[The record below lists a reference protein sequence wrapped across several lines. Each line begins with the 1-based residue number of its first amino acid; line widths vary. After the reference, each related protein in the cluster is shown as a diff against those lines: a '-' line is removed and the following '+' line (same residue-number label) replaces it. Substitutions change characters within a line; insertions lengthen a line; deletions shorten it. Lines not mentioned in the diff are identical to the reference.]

1 MDFSPVWI
9 SLKTTVCSS
18 AITFVLGI
26 VAAWAVMFIKSK
38 KWKAAVDGFLTIPL
52 VLPPT
57 VAGFFLLW
65 LFGARRPIGSFVE
78 EAFGFRIAFSWVAT
92 VLAAVVV
99 SFPLMY
105 RSAKAGFE
113 QIDQNMIEEAKMLG
127 LGKWG
132 ILWKILCPCTFPSI
146 LSGMILSTTRGLGEY
161 GATAMLAGNIPGKT
175 GTISQKIAMVI
186 QDGDYLTAGV
196 WVIIVLIIAF
206 VVIFLMNLFTG
217 RNMKNVK
224 RW

>member
-1 MDFSPVWI
+1 MEFTHFDGKGNAVMVDVGD
-9 SLKTTVCSS
+9 K
-18 AITFVLGI
+18 AITRREATAQGEIGVSPECYEKIREGSMKKGDVLS
-26 VAAWAVMFIKSK
+26 VA
-38 KWKAAVDGFLTIPL
+38 
-52 VLPPT
+52 
-57 VAGFFLLW
+57 
-65 LFGARRPIGSFVE
+65 
-78 EAFGFRIAFSWVAT
+78 RIAFSWVAT

-132 ILWKILCPCTFPSI
+132 ILWKILFPCTFPSI

-175 GTISQKIAMVI
+175 RTLPLAVYSEVAGGNMDRAAVYVAVILVIAF
-186 QDGDYLTAGV
+186 LSV
-196 WVIIVLIIAF
+196 WV
-206 VVIFLMNLFTG
+206 MNMMAKTEQ
-217 RNMKNVK
+217 NIKI
-224 RW
+224 

>member
-9 SLKTTVCSS
+9 SLKTTACAS
-18 AITFVLGI
+18 AVTFVLGI
-26 VAAWAVMFIKSK
+26 LAAWAVMFIKGRRL
-38 KWKAAVDGFLTIPL
+38 KAVVDGILTIPL

-57 VAGFFLLW
+57 VAGFFLLY

-78 EAFGFRIAFSWVAT
+78 DVFGFRIAFSWFAT
-92 VLAAVVV
+92 VLAAVIV

-113 QIDQNMIEEAKMLG
+113 QIDQNMIEEAKMMG

-132 ILWKILCPCTFPSI
+132 ILWKILFPCTFPSI
-146 LSGMILSTTRGLGEY
+146 L

-175 GTISQKIAMVI
+175 RTLPLAVYSEVAAGNMDRAWIYVAVILGVAFIAVWIMNM
-186 QDGDYLTAGV
+186 TAKADRE
-196 WVIIVLIIAF
+196 IK
-206 VVIFLMNLFTG
+206 M
-217 RNMKNVK
+217 
-224 RW
+224 

>member
-9 SLKTTVCSS
+9 SLKTTVCASV
-18 AITFVLGI
+18 ITFVIGI
-26 VAAWAVMFIKSK
+26 LAAWAVMFIKGRK
-38 KWKAAVDGFLTIPL
+38 LKAAVDGILTIPL

-78 EAFGFRIAFSWVAT
+78 EVFGFRIAFSWVAT
-92 VLAAVVV
+92 VLSAVVV
-99 SFPLMY
+99 SFPLY

-132 ILWKILCPCTFPSI
+132 ILWKILFPCTFPSI

-175 GTISQKIAMVI
+175 RTLPLAVYSEVAGGNMDRAAVYVAVILVIAF
-186 QDGDYLTAGV
+186 LSV
-196 WVIIVLIIAF
+196 WV
-206 VVIFLMNLFTG
+206 MNMMTKAEHEIK
-217 RNMKNVK
+217 M
-224 RW
+224 

>member
-9 SLKTTVCSS
+9 SLKTTVCAST
-18 AITFVLGI
+18 ITFVCGI
-26 VAAWAVMFIKSK
+26 LAAWAVMFMKGK
-38 KWKAAVDGFLTIPL
+38 KLKAAVDSILTIPL

-65 LFGARRPIGSFVE
+65 MFGARRPIGRILE
-78 EAFGFRIAFSWVAT
+78 EVFGVRIAFSWVAT
-92 VLAAVVV
+92 VLAAVIV

-127 LGKWG
+127 LGRWG
-132 ILWKILCPCTFPSI
+132 ILWKILFPCTFPSV

-175 GTISQKIAMVI
+175 RTLPLAVYSEVAGGNM
-186 QDGDYLTAGV
+186 DRAGV
-196 WVIIVLIIAF
+196 YVAVILIIAF
-206 VVIFLMNLFTG
+206 LAVWIMNMMSKAEQEIT
-217 RNMKNVK
+217 M
-224 RW
+224 

>member
-9 SLKTTVCSS
+9 SLKTTACAS
-18 AITFVLGI
+18 AVTFVLGI
-26 VAAWAVMFIKSK
+26 LAAWAVMFIKGRRL
-38 KWKAAVDGFLTIPL
+38 KAVVDGILTIPL

-57 VAGFFLLW
+57 VAGFFLLY

-78 EAFGFRIAFSWVAT
+78 DVFGFRIAFSWFAT
-92 VLAAVVV
+92 VLAAVIV

-113 QIDQNMIEEAKMLG
+113 QIDQNMIEEAKMMG

-132 ILWKILCPCTFPSI
+132 ILWKILFPCTFPSI

-175 GTISQKIAMVI
+175 RTLPLAVYSEVAAGNMDRAWIYVAVILGVAFIAVWIMNM
-186 QDGDYLTAGV
+186 TAKADRE
-196 WVIIVLIIAF
+196 IK
-206 VVIFLMNLFTG
+206 M
-217 RNMKNVK
+217 
-224 RW
+224 

>member
-9 SLKTTVCSS
+9 SLKTTACAS
-18 AITFVLGI
+18 AVTFVLGI
-26 VAAWAVMFIKSK
+26 LAAWAVMFIKGRQL
-38 KWKAAVDGFLTIPL
+38 KAVVDVILTIPL

-57 VAGFFLLW
+57 VAGFFLLY

-78 EAFGFRIAFSWVAT
+78 DVFGFRIAFSWFAT
-92 VLAAVVV
+92 VLAAVIV

-113 QIDQNMIEEAKMLG
+113 QIDQNMIEEAKMMG

-132 ILWKILCPCTFPSI
+132 ILWKILFPCTFPSI

-175 GTISQKIAMVI
+175 RTLPLAVYSEVAAGNMDRAWIYVAVILGVAFIA
-186 QDGDYLTAGV
+186 V
-196 WVIIVLIIAF
+196 WI
-206 VVIFLMNLFTG
+206 MNMTSKAD
-217 RNMKNVK
+217 REIKM
-224 RW
+224 

>member
-9 SLKTTVCSS
+9 SLKTTACAS
-18 AITFVLGI
+18 AVTFVLGI
-26 VAAWAVMFIKSK
+26 LAAWAVMFIKGRRLR
-38 KWKAAVDGFLTIPL
+38 AVVDGILTIPL

-57 VAGFFLLW
+57 VAGFFLLY

-78 EAFGFRIAFSWVAT
+78 DVFGFRIAFSWFAT
-92 VLAAVVV
+92 VLAAVIV

-113 QIDQNMIEEAKMLG
+113 QIDQNMIEEAKMMG

-132 ILWKILCPCTFPSI
+132 ILWKILFPCTFPSI

-175 GTISQKIAMVI
+175 RTLPLAVYSEVAAGNMDRAWIYVAVILGVAFIAVWIMNM
-186 QDGDYLTAGV
+186 TAKADRE
-196 WVIIVLIIAF
+196 IK
-206 VVIFLMNLFTG
+206 M
-217 RNMKNVK
+217 
-224 RW
+224 

>member
-9 SLKTTVCSS
+9 SLKTTACAS
-18 AITFVLGI
+18 AVTFVLGI
-26 VAAWAVMFIKSK
+26 LAAWAVMFIKGRRLR
-38 KWKAAVDGFLTIPL
+38 AVVDGILTIPL

-57 VAGFFLLW
+57 VAGFFLLY

-78 EAFGFRIAFSWVAT
+78 DVFGFRIAFSWFAT
-92 VLAAVVV
+92 VLAAVIV

-113 QIDQNMIEEAKMLG
+113 QIDQNMIEEAKMMG

-132 ILWKILCPCTFPSI
+132 ILWKILFPCTFPSI

-175 GTISQKIAMVI
+175 RTLPLAVYSEVAAGNMDRAWIYVAVILGVAFIA
-186 QDGDYLTAGV
+186 V
-196 WVIIVLIIAF
+196 WI
-206 VVIFLMNLFTG
+206 MNMTSKAD
-217 RNMKNVK
+217 REIKM
-224 RW
+224 

>member
-1 MDFSPVWI
+1 MFLGHYLCTWDRGGLGGHVHQKQEMESGRGWI
-9 SLKTTVCSS
+9 SDDSPGASS
-18 AITFVLGI
+18 
-26 VAAWAVMFIKSK
+26 
-38 KWKAAVDGFLTIPL
+38 DGGGL
-52 VLPPT
+52 
-57 VAGFFLLW
+57 FLLW

-132 ILWKILCPCTFPSI
+132 ILWKILFPCTFPSI

-175 GTISQKIAMVI
+175 RTLPLAVYSEVAGGNMDRAAVYVAVILVIAF
-186 QDGDYLTAGV
+186 LSV
-196 WVIIVLIIAF
+196 WV
-206 VVIFLMNLFTG
+206 MNMMAKTEQ
-217 RNMKNVK
+217 NIKI
-224 RW
+224 

>member
-18 AITFVLGI
+18 VITFVLGI

-52 VLPPT
+52 VL
-57 VAGFFLLW
+57 
-65 LFGARRPIGSFVE
+65 
-78 EAFGFRIAFSWVAT
+78 
-92 VLAAVVV
+92 
-99 SFPLMY
+99 
-105 RSAKAGFE
+105 
-113 QIDQNMIEEAKMLG
+113 G

-132 ILWKILCPCTFPSI
+132 ILWKILFPCTFPSI

-175 GTISQKIAMVI
+175 RTLPLAVYSEVAGGNMDRAAVYVAVILVIAF
-186 QDGDYLTAGV
+186 LSV
-196 WVIIVLIIAF
+196 WV
-206 VVIFLMNLFTG
+206 MNMMAKTEQ
-217 RNMKNVK
+217 NIKI
-224 RW
+224 

>member
-9 SLKTTVCSS
+9 SLKTTACAS
-18 AITFVLGI
+18 AVTFVLGI
-26 VAAWAVMFIKSK
+26 LAAWAVMFIKGRRL
-38 KWKAAVDGFLTIPL
+38 KAVVDGILTIPL

-57 VAGFFLLW
+57 VAGFFLLY
-65 LFGARRPIGSFVE
+65 LFGAHRPIGSFVE
-78 EAFGFRIAFSWVAT
+78 DVFGFRIAFSWFAT
-92 VLAAVVV
+92 VLAAVIV

-113 QIDQNMIEEAKMLG
+113 QIDQNMIEEAKMMG

-132 ILWKILCPCTFPSI
+132 ILWKILFPCTFPSI

-175 GTISQKIAMVI
+175 RTLPLAVYSEVAAGNMDRAWIYVAVILGVAFIA
-186 QDGDYLTAGV
+186 V
-196 WVIIVLIIAF
+196 WI
-206 VVIFLMNLFTG
+206 MNMTSKAD
-217 RNMKNVK
+217 REIKM
-224 RW
+224 

>member
-9 SLKTTVCSS
+9 SLKTTACAS
-18 AITFVLGI
+18 AVTFVLGI
-26 VAAWAVMFIKSK
+26 LAAWAVMFIKGRRL
-38 KWKAAVDGFLTIPL
+38 KAVVDGILTIPL

-57 VAGFFLLW
+57 AAGFFLLY
-65 LFGARRPIGSFVE
+65 LFGARHPIGSFVE
-78 EAFGFRIAFSWVAT
+78 DVFGFRIAFSWFAT
-92 VLAAVVV
+92 VLAAVIV

-113 QIDQNMIEEAKMLG
+113 QIDQNMIEEAKMMG

-132 ILWKILCPCTFPSI
+132 ILWKILFPCTFPSI

-175 GTISQKIAMVI
+175 RTLPLAVYSEVAAGNMDRAWIYVAVILGVAFIAVWIMNM
-186 QDGDYLTAGV
+186 TAKADRE
-196 WVIIVLIIAF
+196 IK
-206 VVIFLMNLFTG
+206 M
-217 RNMKNVK
+217 
-224 RW
+224 

>member
-9 SLKTTVCSS
+9 SLKTTVCASV
-18 AITFVLGI
+18 ITFVIGI
-26 VAAWAVMFIKSK
+26 LAAWAVMFIKGRK
-38 KWKAAVDGFLTIPL
+38 LKAAVDGILTIPL

-78 EAFGFRIAFSWVAT
+78 EVFGFRIAFSWVAT
-92 VLAAVVV
+92 VLSAVVV

-132 ILWKILCPCTFPSI
+132 ILWKILFPCTFPSI
-146 LSGMILSTTRGLGEY
+146 LSGMILSTTRGLG
-161 GATAMLAGNIPGKT
+161 
-175 GTISQKIAMVI
+175 S
-186 QDGDYLTAGV
+186 
-196 WVIIVLIIAF
+196 
-206 VVIFLMNLFTG
+206 TG
-217 RNMKNVK
+217 RLPCWREIFPARQGPCPLLFIRKLQAEIWTG
-224 RW
+224 RQCTWR

>member
-9 SLKTTVCSS
+9 SLKTTACAS
-18 AITFVLGI
+18 AVTFVLGI
-26 VAAWAVMFIKSK
+26 LAAWAVVFIKGRQL
-38 KWKAAVDGFLTIPL
+38 KAVVDGILTIPL

-57 VAGFFLLW
+57 VAGFFLLY

-78 EAFGFRIAFSWVAT
+78 DVFGFRIAFSWFAT
-92 VLAAVVV
+92 VLAAVIV

-113 QIDQNMIEEAKMLG
+113 QIDQNMIEEAKMMG

-132 ILWKILCPCTFPSI
+132 ILWKILFPCTFPSI

-175 GTISQKIAMVI
+175 RTLPLAVYSEVAAGNMDRAWIYVAVILGVAFIAVWIMNM
-186 QDGDYLTAGV
+186 TAKADRE
-196 WVIIVLIIAF
+196 IK
-206 VVIFLMNLFTG
+206 M
-217 RNMKNVK
+217 
-224 RW
+224 

>member
-9 SLKTTVCSS
+9 SLKTTACAS
-18 AITFVLGI
+18 AVTFVLGI
-26 VAAWAVMFIKSK
+26 LAAWAVVFIKGRQL
-38 KWKAAVDGFLTIPL
+38 KAVVDGILTIPL

-57 VAGFFLLW
+57 VAGFFLLY

-78 EAFGFRIAFSWVAT
+78 DVFGFRIAFSWFAT
-92 VLAAVVV
+92 VLAAVIV

-113 QIDQNMIEEAKMLG
+113 QIDQNMIEEAKMMG

-132 ILWKILCPCTFPSI
+132 ILWKILFPCTFPSI

-175 GTISQKIAMVI
+175 RTLPLAVYSEVAAGNMDRAWIYVAVILGVAFIA
-186 QDGDYLTAGV
+186 V
-196 WVIIVLIIAF
+196 WI
-206 VVIFLMNLFTG
+206 MNMTSKAD
-217 RNMKNVK
+217 REIKM
-224 RW
+224 

>member
-9 SLKTTVCSS
+9 SLKTTACAS
-18 AITFVLGI
+18 AVTFVLGI
-26 VAAWAVMFIKSK
+26 LAAWAVMFIKGRRL
-38 KWKAAVDGFLTIPL
+38 KAVVDGILTIPL

-57 VAGFFLLW
+57 VAGFFLLY

-78 EAFGFRIAFSWVAT
+78 DVFGFRIAFSWFAT
-92 VLAAVVV
+92 VLAAVIV

-113 QIDQNMIEEAKMLG
+113 QIDQNMIEEAKMMG

-132 ILWKILCPCTFPSI
+132 ILWKILFPCTFPSI

-175 GTISQKIAMVI
+175 RTLPLAVYSEVAAGNMDRAWIYVAVILGVAFIA
-186 QDGDYLTAGV
+186 V
-196 WVIIVLIIAF
+196 WI
-206 VVIFLMNLFTG
+206 MNMMSKAD
-217 RNMKNVK
+217 REIKM
-224 RW
+224 

>member
-9 SLKTTVCSS
+9 SLKTTVCASV
-18 AITFVLGI
+18 ITFVLGI
-26 VAAWAVMFIKSK
+26 LAAWAVMFIKRK
-38 KWKAAVDGFLTIPL
+38 KLKAAVDGLLTIPL

-57 VAGFFLLW
+57 VVGFFLLW
-65 LFGARRPIGSFVE
+65 LFGAKRPFGEMIEDV
-78 EAFGFRIAFSWVAT
+78 FGFRIAFSWVAT

-105 RSAKAGFE
+105 RSAKGGFE

-127 LGKWG
+127 LGSWG
-132 ILWKILCPCTFPSI
+132 ILWKILFPCTFPSI

-175 GTISQKIAMVI
+175 RTLSLAVYSEVAGGNM
-186 QDGDYLTAGV
+186 DRAGV
-196 WVIIVLIIAF
+196 YVAVILVIAF
-206 VVIFLMNLFTG
+206 LAVWIMNMMT
-217 RNMKNVK
+217 KVEDEIK
-224 RW
+224 I

>member
-9 SLKTTVCSS
+9 SLKTTVCAST
-18 AITFVLGI
+18 ITFVIGI
-26 VAAWAVMFIKSK
+26 LTAWAVMFMKGK
-38 KWKAAVDGFLTIPL
+38 KLKAAVDGILTIPL

-65 LFGARRPIGSFVE
+65 LFGARRPLGRMVE
-78 EAFGFRIAFSWVAT
+78 DLFGFRIAFSWSAT
-92 VLAAVVV
+92 VLAAVIV

-132 ILWKILCPCTFPSI
+132 ILWKILFPCTFPSI
-146 LSGMILSTTRGLGEY
+146 LSGMILSTARGLGEY

-175 GTISQKIAMVI
+175 RTLPLAVYSEVAGGNMERAGIYVAVI
-186 QDGDYLTAGV
+186 LILAFLAV
-196 WVIIVLIIAF
+196 WV
-206 VVIFLMNLFTG
+206 MNMMTKEEQEI
-217 RNMKNVK
+217 RM
-224 RW
+224 

>member
-18 AITFVLGI
+18 VITFVLGI

-132 ILWKILCPCTFPSI
+132 ILWKILFPCTFPSI

-161 GATAMLAGNIPGKT
+161 GATAMLAGRWGNSERRSCLPEIFPARRGHSHLRSTRRWPEAIWT
-175 GTISQKIAMVI
+175 GSQCMW
-186 QDGDYLTAGV
+186 L
-196 WVIIVLIIAF
+196 
-206 VVIFLMNLFTG
+206 
-217 RNMKNVK
+217 
-224 RW
+224 

>member
-9 SLKTTVCSS
+9 SLKTTACAS
-18 AITFVLGI
+18 AVTFVLGI
-26 VAAWAVMFIKSK
+26 LAAWAVMFIKGRRL
-38 KWKAAVDGFLTIPL
+38 KAVVDGILTIPL

-57 VAGFFLLW
+57 VAGFFLLY

-78 EAFGFRIAFSWVAT
+78 DVFGFRIAFSWFAT
-92 VLAAVVV
+92 VLAAVIV

-113 QIDQNMIEEAKMLG
+113 QIDQNMIEEAKMMG

-132 ILWKILCPCTFPSI
+132 ILWKILFPCTFPSI

-175 GTISQKIAMVI
+175 RTLPLAVYSEVAAGNMDCAWIYVAVILGVAFIAVWIMNM
-186 QDGDYLTAGV
+186 TAKADRE
-196 WVIIVLIIAF
+196 IK
-206 VVIFLMNLFTG
+206 M
-217 RNMKNVK
+217 
-224 RW
+224 

>member
-9 SLKTTVCSS
+9 SLKTTVCASV
-18 AITFVLGI
+18 ITFVIGI
-26 VAAWAVMFIKSK
+26 LAAWAVMFIKGRK
-38 KWKAAVDGFLTIPL
+38 LKAAVDGLLTIPL

-78 EAFGFRIAFSWVAT
+78 EVFGFRIAFSWVAT
-92 VLAAVVV
+92 VLSAVVV

-132 ILWKILCPCTFPSI
+132 ILWKILFPCTFPSI
-146 LSGMILSTTRGLGEY
+146 LYLSL
-161 GATAMLAGNIPGKT
+161 
-175 GTISQKIAMVI
+175 
-186 QDGDYLTAGV
+186 
-196 WVIIVLIIAF
+196 IAF
-206 VVIFLMNLFTG
+206 LREILAEQFFHLFRKLLFHLPVT
-217 RNMKNVK
+217 RQKQASLF
-224 RW
+224 RQFAFSS

>member
-1 MDFSPVWI
+1 M
-9 SLKTTVCSS
+9 
-18 AITFVLGI
+18 
-26 VAAWAVMFIKSK
+26 
-38 KWKAAVDGFLTIPL
+38 DGFLTIPL

-132 ILWKILCPCTFPSI
+132 ILWKILFPCTFPSI

-175 GTISQKIAMVI
+175 RTLPLAVYSEVAGGNMDRAAVYVAVILVIAF
-186 QDGDYLTAGV
+186 LSV
-196 WVIIVLIIAF
+196 WV
-206 VVIFLMNLFTG
+206 MNMMATTEQ
-217 RNMKNVK
+217 NIKI
-224 RW
+224 